1 MLISAA
7 ITSGKIDAKVLELI
21 KEAHNKARTILEADM
36 DKLHELA
43 AYLLE
48 KETITGEE
56 FMQILEHGRQDEAKA
71 ETVETSAQAAEET
84 KPVCSACDGEAE
96 QVQAAPDAL
105 LNEDS
110 ERN

>member
-1 MLISAA
+1 M
-7 ITSGKIDAKVLELI
+7 LELI
-21 KEAHNKARTILEADM
+21 KEAHNKARAILEADM

-71 ETVETSAQAAEET
+71 ETVETSAQAAEEI
-84 KPVCSACDGEAE
+84 KPACSACDDKAE
-96 QVQAAPDAL
+96 QAEAAPDAL
-105 LNEDS
+105 VNDEIDGIEVKVWSLLLAV
-110 ERN
+110 